1 MFCPIFLWKNL
12 KGLNTIIKI
21 LFPFVVFFLFISC
34 DQSAKNDCG
43 SAWIGGEI
51 VNPKKDYVIITKSR
65 KIIDTVPL
73 DEKNQFIY
81 HIEQMEPGIYYF
93 IHHEYQAFFM
103 ESGDS
108 IMLRVNTVEFD
119 ESLSFTGKGAHKN
132 NFMMDLFLLNE
143 NEDELMPKM
152 NLLSPAEF
160 ENKMDSLLKSR
171 RRMYDE
177 FISNKG
183 SSTRF
188 KEVANALIDYYI
200 YSKKELYISANA
212 RKKVY
217 HESVEI
223 PESFYNFRKKI
234 DLGSEE
240 LRNTYPYY
248 RYLGFYLD
256 NLAFELYKDEE
267 DYDRNSFLHNFYK
280 SQLIDSL
287 ITNDSLK
294 NRLLRSSAYRYFLN
308 AKSEAN
314 EHKMLSQFLR
324 LSTNTSDQK
333 EVTKLAYLTIDITP
347 GHTIPNVK
355 LLTTENRVKDL
366 QSTINK
372 PTLIYFWSSQSVSHH
387 KKIHTRANELK
398 AKYPEYDFIGINIDL
413 HFKKWLKIVQNSGY
427 NPSTEYQ
434 VENFEVAELKLVIDS
449 VNKAIIVDDQGTIL
463 NGNANIF
470 NYSIEAELLGF
481 LN

>member
-1 MFCPIFLWKNL
+1 M
-12 KGLNTIIKI
+12 NTIKKI
-21 LFPFVVFFLFISC
+21 LFPFVVCILFISC
-34 DQSAKNDCG
+34 DQNYNNDCG

-51 VNPKKDYVIITKSR
+51 VNPKKDYVLITKSR
-65 KIIDTVPL
+65 KLIDTIPL
-73 DEKNQFIY
+73 DENNFFIY
-81 HIEQMEPGIYYF
+81 RIEQMEPGIYFF
-93 IHHEYQAFFM
+93 IHYEYQALFM
-103 ESGDS
+103 EPGDS

-152 NLLSPAEF
+152 HLLPPAEF
-160 ENKMDSLLKSR
+160 EIKMDSILQSR
-171 RRMYDE
+171 NRIYDE
-177 FISNKG
+177 FISKKG
-183 SSTRF
+183 PSVRF
-188 KEVANALIDYYI
+188 KELAIDLINYYI

-217 HESVEI
+217 DESVEI
-223 PESFYNFRKKI
+223 PESFYDFRNKI
-234 DLGSEE
+234 DLGSEQ

-248 RYLGFYLD
+248 RYLSFYLD
-256 NLAFELYKDEE
+256 NLAFELYRDRE

-294 NRLLRSSAYRYFLN
+294 NGLLRSSAHRYFLN
-308 AKSEAN
+308 AKSEEN

-324 LSTNTSDQK
+324 LSTNTSDHK
-333 EVTKLAYLTIDITP
+333 EVTKLAQLTINITP

-366 QSTINK
+366 HSTIRR
-372 PTLIYFWSSQSVSHH
+372 PTLIYFWSSQSVSHYT
-387 KKIHTRANELK
+387 KIHTRADELK
-398 AKYPEYDFIGINIDL
+398 AKFPEYDFIGINIDI
-413 HFKKWLKIVQNSGY
+413 HFKKWLKVVKNSGF
-427 NPSTEYQ
+427 NPLMEYQ
-434 VENFEVAELKLVIDS
+434 VENIDVAELKLVIDS
-449 VNKAIIVDDQGTIL
+449 VNKAIIVDDEGTIL
-463 NGNANIF
+463 NGNTNIF

>member
-1 MFCPIFLWKNL
+1 M
-12 KGLNTIIKI
+12 NTIKKI
-21 LFPFVVFFLFISC
+21 LFPFVVCILFISC
-34 DQSAKNDCG
+34 DHSAKNVCG

-65 KIIDTVPL
+65 KVIDTIPL
-73 DEKNQFIY
+73 DEKNYFIY

-93 IHHEYQAFFM
+93 IHHEYQVLFI

-108 IMLRVNTVEFD
+108 LMLRVNTVEFD
-119 ESLSFTGKGAHKN
+119 ESLSFTGTGSHKN

-143 NEDELMPKM
+143 DEDELMPKM
-152 NLLSPAEF
+152 HLLPPAEF
-160 ENKMDSLLKSR
+160 EIKMDSILNSR
-171 RRMYDE
+171 RQMYDE
-177 FISNKG
+177 FISKKE
-183 SSTRF
+183 SSARF
-188 KEVANALIDYYI
+188 KDMAIALINYYI

-217 HESVEI
+217 DESVEI

-248 RYLGFYLD
+248 RYLSFYLD
-256 NLAFELYKDEE
+256 NLAFELYKDKE
-267 DYDRNSFLHNFYK
+267 DYDRNSFSHNFYK

-287 ITNDSLK
+287 ITNEYLK
-294 NRLLRSSAYRYFLN
+294 NGLLRSSAHRYFLN
-308 AKSEAN
+308 AKSEEN
-314 EHKMLSQFLR
+314 EHLMLSQFLR
-324 LSTNTSDQK
+324 LSTNTSDHK
-333 EVTKLAYLTIDITP
+333 EVTKLAHLTINIAP
-347 GHTIPNVK
+347 GRTIPNIK

-366 QSTINK
+366 LSTIRK
-372 PTLIYFWSSQSVSHH
+372 PTLIYFWSGQSISHY
-387 KKIHTRANELK
+387 KKIHTRADELK
-398 AKYPEYDFIGINIDL
+398 AKFPEYDFIGINIDL
-413 HFKKWLKIVQNSGY
+413 HFKKWLKVVKNSGF
-427 NPSTEYQ
+427 NQSMEYQ

-463 NGNANIF
+463 NGNTNIF